1 MDLFDAARLLEL
13 QTEEERRVWEKRA
26 AEIHR
31 SGAYARCLN
40 FLREGL

>member
-13 QTEEERRVWEKRA
+13 QTAEERQAWEKRA
-26 AEIHR
+26 TEIHR
-31 SGAYARCLN
+31 SRAYARCVK